1 MELFQVGTDPWGQ
14 EILIRLSWGL
24 LTLAFWAGVAF
35 VIFHAVYA
43 VVWKP
48 KVEIEASGAPS
59 AASSKI
65 PAQIVRHTSP
75 ARIFHWVMA
84 ASMLVLL
91 VTGFLPIIGLQ
102 FNWLDI
108 HWIAG
113 LILILCILYHIV
125 HASFFLDFWSIWIL
139 PGDLKEAV
147 ERTKRQLGQK
157 ADVGKHGKYPLDH
170 KLYHLAVSVFGVI
183 VSVTGLLMMMKV
195 ENPIVP
201 FNDVYYTDA
210 TWGLV
215 YVLHG
220 LSSVL
225 FVTLTITHIYFAV
238 RPEKLWMTKSMIWG
252 SVSREDYLSHHDP
265 KRWDVIPPKPKAKPR
280 AKPKPKGPAV
290 ATPKPASGAAT

>member
-14 EILIRLSWGL
+14 EILVRLSWGL

-48 KVEIEASGAPS
+48 KVETEASGS
-59 AASSKI
+59 SSTASSKI

-75 ARIFHWVMA
+75 ARVFHWVMA

-91 VTGFLPIIGLQ
+91 VTGFFPIIGLE
-102 FNWLDI
+102 FSWLSI

-113 LILILCILYHIV
+113 LVLILCILYHII

-170 KLYHLAVSVFGVI
+170 KLYHLAVSVFGLI

-195 ENPIVP
+195 ENPIIP
-201 FNDVYYTDA
+201 LNDAYYTDA

-220 LSSVL
+220 LSAVL

-238 RPEKLWMTKSMIWG
+238 RPEKLWITKSMIWG
-252 SVSREDYLSHHDP
+252 SVTKEDYLSHFDP
-265 KRWDVIPPKPKAKPR
+265 KRWDVMPPKPKAKPR
-280 AKPKPKGPAV
+280 AKAKPKGPAV
-290 ATPKPASGAAT
+290 GTPKPASGAAT

>member
-1 MELFQVGTDPWGQ
+1 MGTGDSYPALLGAADS
-14 EILIRLSWGL
+14 RLLG
-24 LTLAFWAGVAF
+24 GVAF

-48 KVEIEASGAPS
+48 KVETEGSGAPS
-59 AASSKI
+59 AGSSKI

-139 PGDLKEAV
+139 PRDLKEAV
-147 ERTKRQLGQK
+147 QRTRRQLG
-157 ADVGKHGKYPLDH
+157 ATVDLDKHGKYPLDH
-170 KLYHLAVSVFGVI
+170 KLYHLAVSIFGIV

-201 FNDVYYTDA
+201 LNETFYPDA
-210 TWGLV
+210 TWGIV
-215 YVLHG
+215 YILHG
-220 LSSVL
+220 FSAVL
-225 FVTLTITHIYFAV
+225 FVTLTITHIYFAI
-238 RPEKLWMTKSMIWG
+238 RPEKLWMTKAMIFG
-252 SVSREDYLSHHDP
+252 SVSRDDYLAHHDP
-265 KRWDVIPPKPKAKPR
+265 RRWDVKPPKPKAPSPR
-280 AKPKPKGPAV
+280 PQTTASPQ
-290 ATPKPASGAAT
+290 ATS

>member
-48 KVEIEASGAPS
+48 KVETEASGAS
-59 AASSKI
+59 TAASAKI
-65 PAQIVRHTSP
+65 PEQIVRHNSA
-75 ARIFHWVMA
+75 ARMFHWVMA

-91 VTGFLPIIGLQ
+91 VTGFFPIIGLE
-102 FNWLDI
+102 FAWLDI

-147 ERTKRQLGQK
+147 ERTKRQFGQK

-183 VSVTGLLMMMKV
+183 VSVTGLLMMMRV
-195 ENPIVP
+195 VNPIVP
-201 FNDVYYTDA
+201 LNDAYYTDA

-238 RPEKLWMTKSMIWG
+238 RPEKLWITKAMIWG
-252 SVSREDYLSHHDP
+252 TVSREDYLAHHDP
-265 KRWDVIPPKPKAKPR
+265 KRWDVTPPKPKVKPR
-280 AKPKPKGPAV
+280 AKPKAKGPAV
-290 ATPKPASGAAT
+290 PKPASGAAT